1 MPRRSFGWVNFGEVR
16 KRRREKMEDK
26 TNFVGVWLERG
37 EEKKL
42 VGPRFFLFGPT
53 KILFPQFGAKIDRRK

>member
-26 TNFVGVWLERG
+26 TNFVSVWLERG

-42 VGPRFFLFGPT
+42 VGPRFFSLWAHQNTISPIWG
-53 KILFPQFGAKIDRRK
+53 KNR